1 MAVETTC
8 SSPGPRPKVP
18 ARDLTTGSIHRAIW
32 YLAPAMALEVAILS
46 ISDLFD
52 TYWVSRLGSAAL
64 AAVTFGI
71 AIRWFV
77 NSLPMGLGTGGMA
90 VVARRVGARDR
101 ESADHAAGQT
111 ILLGLILSSLLTV
124 AGLVVA
130 RPLLQLMGADAEV
143 LPLGLTYLRI
153 TFLGSFTWVLVY
165 VINPMIRGAGEARLA
180 MWVLVLIT
188 TVIVISEPILVLGL
202 GPIPQL
208 GIAGSAGAYVL
219 GFGCGLL
226 MQIVILV
233 RGRACVGLRL
243 RHLRP
248 DLPLMGRIIGIA
260 LPGAVQM
267 TLRSASN
274 IVLVGLVGSF
284 GTFATAGYGLAD
296 RFLLMILFPCLGLGN
311 TSGTLV
317 GQNLGAGKPDRAER
331 SAEWVSAYAVVYM
344 LIVTTLLFLFAE
356 PLVAFF
362 DPTPEVVAIGALCI
376 RIITFS
382 LVLDG
387 IGIILGRSL
396 DGAGNTVPSATVNLI
411 TLWGIQLPLAFGL
424 SRWLG
429 FGLAGIWLGRA
440 VANAANGFLI
450 AVWFRRGRWKERQV

>member
-1 MAVETTC
+1 MAIETTC
-8 SSPGPRPKVP
+8 SPSGPGEQART
-18 ARDLTTGSIHRAIW
+18 RDLTSGSIHRAIW

-46 ISDLFD
+46 VSDLLD

-71 AIRWFV
+71 AVRWFV

-101 ESADHAAGQT
+101 EATAHAAGQT
-111 ILLGLILSSLLTV
+111 ILLGLILSLLLTI
-124 AGLVVA
+124 AGLAVA

-165 VINPMIRGAGEARLA
+165 VINPMIRGAGEARRA

-188 TVIVISEPILVLGL
+188 AVIVLSEPILVLGL
-202 GPIPQL
+202 GPIPRL

-226 MQIVILV
+226 MQIVILL
-233 RGRACVGLRL
+233 RGRANIGLRL

-248 DLPLMGRIIGIA
+248 DLPLMGRIVSIS

-274 IVLVGLVGSF
+274 MVLVGLVGSF

-296 RFLLMILFPCLGLGN
+296 RFLLIILFPCLGLGN
-311 TSGTLV
+311 ASGTLV
-317 GQNLGAGKPDRAER
+317 GQNLGAGKPERAER
-331 SAEWVSAYAVVYM
+331 CAEWVSVYGIVYM
-344 LIVTTLLFLFAE
+344 LTVTSLIFVFAE

-362 DPTPEVVAIGALCI
+362 DPTPEVVAIGTTCI
-376 RIITFS
+376 RIIAFS

-387 IGIILGRSL
+387 IGIVLGRSM
-396 DGAGNTVPSATVNLI
+396 DGAGNTVPAAVVNLV
-411 TLWGIQLPLAFGL
+411 TLWGLQLPVAFAL
-424 SRWLG
+424 SQGLG

-440 VANAANGFLI
+440 VANAANGLLL
-450 AVWFRRGRWKERQV
+450 AAWFRRGRWKERKV

>member
-1 MAVETTC
+1 
-8 SSPGPRPKVP
+8 
-18 ARDLTTGSIHRAIW
+18 
-32 YLAPAMALEVAILS
+32 
-46 ISDLFD
+46 
-52 TYWVSRLGSAAL
+52 
-64 AAVTFGI
+64 
-71 AIRWFV
+71 
-77 NSLPMGLGTGGMA
+77 
-90 VVARRVGARDR
+90 
-101 ESADHAAGQT
+101 
-111 ILLGLILSSLLTV
+111 
-124 AGLVVA
+124 
-130 RPLLQLMGADAEV
+130 
-143 LPLGLTYLRI
+143 
-153 TFLGSFTWVLVY
+153 
-165 VINPMIRGAGEARLA
+165 MIRGAGEARLA

-188 TVIVISEPILVLGL
+188 AVIVLSEPILVLGL

-331 SAEWVSAYAVVYM
+331 CAEWVSAYAVVYM
-344 LIVTTLLFLFAE
+344 LVVTTLLFLFAE

-362 DPTPEVVAIGALCI
+362 DPTPQVVAIGAMCI

-382 LVLDG
+382 LILDG

-411 TLWGIQLPLAFGL
+411 TLWGIQLPLAFAL

-440 VANAANGFLI
+440 VANAANGLLI
-450 AVWFRRGRWKERQV
+450 AMWFRRGRWKEREV

>member
-1 MAVETTC
+1 
-8 SSPGPRPKVP
+8 
-18 ARDLTTGSIHRAIW
+18 
-32 YLAPAMALEVAILS
+32 MALEVAILS

-71 AIRWFV
+71 AVRWFV

-90 VVARRVGARDR
+90 VVTRRIGARDR
-101 ESADHAAGQT
+101 EAADHAGGQT
-111 ILLGLILSSLLTV
+111 ILLGLILSLLLTV
-124 AGLVVA
+124 AGLAVA
-130 RPLLQLMGADAEV
+130 HPLLRLIGADAEV
-143 LPLGLTYLRI
+143 LPLGMTYLRI

-165 VINPMIRGAGEARLA
+165 VINPIIRGAGEARLA
-180 MWVLVLIT
+180 MWVLILIT
-188 TVIVISEPILVLGL
+188 AVIAISEPILVLGL
-202 GPIPQL
+202 GPVPRL

-226 MQIVILV
+226 MQIAILM
-233 RGRACVGLRL
+233 RGRACIGLRL

-248 DLPLMGRIIGIA
+248 DLPLMGRIVSIS

-274 IVLVGLVGSF
+274 MVLVGLVGSF

-296 RFLLMILFPCLGLGN
+296 RFLLIILFPCLGLGN

-317 GQNLGAGKPDRAER
+317 GQNLGAGKPERAER
-331 SAEWVSAYAVVYM
+331 SAEWVSVYAVVYM
-344 LIVTTLLFLFAE
+344 LAVTTLLVVFAE

-362 DPTPEVVAIGALCI
+362 DTTPEVVATGATCI
-376 RIITFS
+376 RIIAFS
-382 LVLDG
+382 LILDG
-387 IGIILGRSL
+387 IGIVLGRSM
-396 DGAGNTVPSATVNLI
+396 DGAGNTVPAAVVNLV
-411 TLWGIQLPLAFGL
+411 TLWGLQLPIAFAL
-424 SRWLG
+424 SQWLG

-440 VANAANGFLI
+440 LANATNGLLL
-450 AVWFRRGRWKERQV
+450 AAWFRRGRWKERKV